1 MEDFGDKTMDST
13 AKLDKGW
20 SLTVDELKE
29 VCVDVRKQLGDPS
42 AHGRKLRGLAAQTI
56 AALSADATGRATLL
70 GASSEVVPLLARLTA
85 DPTDDGDEGRG
96 VAFDALTALV
106 NCAADGDAAVEVPAR
121 RAPRAALRAPAPRVF
136 FCPSRP
142 GPFLNPPPSSRLSSS
157 SSSLSTSTRR
167 QMLLAARWRAL
178 WPCEFIRLTN
188 CRYSSSRGRLAR
200 MASRRTRAPCS
211 LCA

>member
-1 MEDFGDKTMDST
+1 MDST

-106 NCAADGDAAVEVPAR
+106 NCAADGDAAVEVPHKHV
-121 RAPRAALRAPAPRVF
+121 LR
-136 FCPSRP
+136 
-142 GPFLNPPPSSRLSSS
+142 
-157 SSSLSTSTRR
+157 
-167 QMLLAARWRAL
+167 
-178 WPCEFIRLTN
+178 
-188 CRYSSSRGRLAR
+188 
-200 MASRRTRAPCS
+200 
-211 LCA
+211 